1 MLVVIAAMIAPVS
14 SYMQSFSV
22 IAARMTASCHSSGT
36 ASARD
41 QCCQYSAV
49 RSSKSRAVSAMP
61 VAIVSST
68 PNIRLAGR
76 SSRWNVSSRM

>member
-14 SYMQSFSV
+14 SYMHNFSV

-36 ASARD
+36 ARARD
-41 QCCQYSAV
+41 QYCQYWAV

-61 VAIVSST
+61 VAVVSST
-68 PNIRLAGR
+68 PNIKFAGR
-76 SSRWNVSSRM
+76 SSR